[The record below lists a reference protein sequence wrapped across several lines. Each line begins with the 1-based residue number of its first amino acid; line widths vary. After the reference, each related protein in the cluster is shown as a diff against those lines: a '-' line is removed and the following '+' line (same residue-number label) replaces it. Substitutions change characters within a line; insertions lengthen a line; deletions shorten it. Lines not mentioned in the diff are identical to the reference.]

1 MFINHSAYCGQAHTQ
16 VDQEVPTDDDY
27 FDTFNAM
34 TDIAIDEEV
43 PWMKAADIVEQD
55 DVPKKTT
62 NAITPNF

>member
-1 MFINHSAYCGQAHTQ
+1 M
-16 VDQEVPTDDDY
+16 DQEVPTDDDY
-27 FDTFNAM
+27 FDTFYAM
-34 TDIAIDEEV
+34 ADIAIDEEV